1 MRYGALLAGGS
12 GKRMKT
18 LSVPKQFAEIGGIP
32 IIIYS
37 LRKMLE
43 VEKFSKIIVAM
54 NIDWIGYASD
64 LFNKY
69 LTSCELDQ
77 VVIIPGGKERLDSFS
92 NVAKY
97 IRANYPINQEDIVIC
112 HEAVRPF
119 VLTEMIEKC
128 IKYTLSD
135 KIAATF
141 LPVNDTI
148 FSKDEKGFVIASE
161 DRCYQ
166 VQGQTPSGF
175 NIELLL
181 DVLSGLTVEESKK
194 NTGTTQLFLNRGYK
208 IPVVTGNTE
217 NFKITT
223 DIDLA
228 IAEVMINKE
237 KNNE

>member
-1 MRYGALLAGGS
+1 MIYGALLAGGS

-18 LSVPKQFAEIGGIP
+18 LSVPKQFAEIDGVP

-37 LRKMLE
+37 IKKMLE
-43 VEKFSKIIVAM
+43 IERFSKIVVAM
-54 NIDWIGYASD
+54 NIDWIDYATD

-69 LTSCELDQ
+69 LTPCELER

-97 IRANYPINQEDIVIC
+97 IRANYPVNQDDIVIC

-119 VLTEMIEKC
+119 VMKEMIEEC
-128 IKYTLSD
+128 IEYTLSD

-148 FSKDEKGFVIASE
+148 FTKNENGFVIASE
-161 DRCYQ
+161 DRSYQ

-175 NIELLL
+175 NIDLLL
-181 DVLSGLTVEESKK
+181 DVLSGLTIEESKK

-208 IPVVTGNTE
+208 IPIVTGNTE

-228 IAEVMINKE
+228 IAEVMVKKE